1 VQESNAR
8 SKDYQRIIAQEV
20 AKINAAES
28 DRSAA
33 ERLLD
38 EHQQDFHRQY
48 EANKEKLDTIGET
61 IASFASSIP
70 SLNREV
76 CGAESEE
83 RCDAMC
89 GGVSSECRGHCGG
102 TACQGSVQK
111 ARDALQFATE
121 AKEKVEA
128 KQAEAEDMLK
138 RVRQSAP
145 VVAASRREADEVDY
159 WAVC

>member
-1 VQESNAR
+1 M
-8 SKDYQRIIAQEV
+8 

-38 EHQQDFHRQY
+38 EHQQEFHRQY
-48 EANKEKLDTIGET
+48 ETNKVKLDGIGET

-70 SLNREV
+70 TLNKEV
-76 CGAESEE
+76 CGAESDE

-89 GGVSSECRGHCGG
+89 GGVSADCGGHCGG

-111 ARDALQFATE
+111 ARDALAFAEE
-121 AKEKVEA
+121 AMGKVKEK
-128 KQAEAEDMLK
+128 QADAEEMLK
-138 RVRQSAP
+138 KVRQSAP
-145 VVAASRREADEVDY
+145 VVAASRREADEVVIY
-159 WAVC
+159 IGLAQSIKLI